1 MMSLEFL
8 RHPKSSQTSQENFSL
23 WNKPVTNTDARFT
36 SGVCSIVLTRLSR
49 CNLVKSKPISTGL
62 NPVYAACDNYFHI
75 WLQLLIPC
83 FSPCETSPR
92 ESLGNAGNY
101 KQPPKEKRW
110 DSPWPKWYSNT
121 WEARENVTLFFQIHL
136 KFSGL
141 VESHLQNKLPAVQTP
156 SATVKLLV
164 GGGTCTTQ
172 YQVWWI
178 HT

>member
-8 RHPKSSQTSQENFSL
+8 RHLKSSQTSQENFSL
-23 WNKPVTNTDARFT
+23 WNKPVTNTNEHT
-36 SGVCSIVLTRLSR
+36 PEVKHTIVLTILLR

-101 KQPPKEKRW
+101 QQPPKEKKRGEI
-110 DSPWPKWYSNT
+110 PPGQNGTAIREKHEKTLNYSFKYI
-121 WEARENVTLFFQIHL
+121 WSFL
-136 KFSGL
+136 GW
-141 VESHLQNKLPAVQTP
+141 LQ
-156 SATVKLLV
+156 ATYR
-164 GGGTCTTQ
+164 TNCRQ
-172 YQVWWI
+172 YKPLQQLWSC
-178 HT
+178 